1 MNTQQFVGQELI
13 TEHNDHLNNWSEVLT
28 DDYLGVTE
36 TQDINCDRDDYTI
49 RHAILGFIES
59 QD

>member
-1 MNTQQFVGQELI
+1 MNTQQFVEQELI

-28 DDYLGVTE
+28 DSYLGAIE
-36 TQDINCDRDDYTI
+36 PQDINCDRDDYTV